1 MPPNP
6 SDMDKLIIR
15 IPGAPALEIELKPGV
30 NRIGR
35 SVNTDF
41 QISHPSVS
49 SAHCEIVAA
58 EGGLTVK
65 DLGSTNGTLLDG
77 TPVRESPWQREQ
89 TLRLGEVEI
98 AFTPENAPRA
108 AGGSAQSADAAGT
121 APPPAVMPPPKAF
134 ADVPLPPPM
143 PGARAHPAAP
153 RIRMGASP
161 AARPPRSFFAAIPG
175 AFAFPFQRNGL
186 ILLGSGAVFFVVLNF
201 VRGFTGFGGLAG
213 FALSCG
219 IGIFC
224 GGYLFSFLKTVITT
238 TAMGGEELPD
248 WPEYDSWMESGLT
261 PFLELAGVIVVC
273 LGPWYLYGK
282 FATVHQPWVA
292 WALCIEGLLYMPMAL
307 LALAIYD
314 TLLALNPV
322 LILPSILRVPAEYAA
337 TCLVLGLL
345 ALGSFSATRW
355 LNANANVPVLAP
367 VVGEFLL
374 LYTLTVVMRVA
385 GLLYYAKKDR
395 LHWKLAGN

>member
-15 IPGAPALEIELKPGV
+15 IPGAPASEIELKPGV

-35 SVNTDF
+35 SLNTDF

-49 SAHCEIVAA
+49 SAHCEIAAA
-58 EGGLTVK
+58 EDGWTVK

-77 TPVRESPWQREQ
+77 KPVRESLWQRGQ

-98 AFTPENAPRA
+98 VFTPENALSEA
-108 AGGSAQSADAAGT
+108 VESAISADATEAALSPEPPAGT
-121 APPPAVMPPPKAF
+121 APRRVS
-134 ADVPLPPPM
+134 ADVALPPPM
-143 PGARAHPAAP
+143 PGAPANSVVP
-153 RIRMGASP
+153 RIRAGAKP
-161 AARPPRSFFAAIPG
+161 AVRPGPNFFAVLPG
-175 AFAFPFQRNGL
+175 AFAYPFRRNGL
-186 ILLGSGAVFFVVLNF
+186 ILLLAGAIFFVVLNF
-201 VRGFTGFGGLAG
+201 LSRWAGIVGLILG
-213 FALSCG
+213 V
-219 IGIFC
+219 FC

-238 TAMGGEELPD
+238 TAMGEEELPD

-261 PFLELAGVIVVC
+261 PFLEMAGVFVVC
-273 LGPWYLYGK
+273 LGPWLIYRK
-282 FATVHQPWVA
+282 FVTGYQPWVA
-292 WALCIEGLLYMPMAL
+292 WALCIGGISYMPMAL
-307 LALAIYD
+307 LALAMYD

-322 LILPSILRVPAEYAA
+322 LILPSILRAPVEYAA

-345 ALGSFSATRW
+345 ALGSVAAQRW

-385 GLLYYAKKDR
+385 GLLYCAKKDR
-395 LHWKLAGN
+395 LHWKLAGK